1 MIDIHCHVLPAVDD
15 GASSWDVTLAMCRLA
30 EEDGVTDIVATPH
43 ANYDYV
49 YDRAQHLDLLEKL
62 RERAPKLK
70 FSLGCDFHLSY
81 ENVRDAKDHPERYAI
96 GDTRYLLVELSDF
109 GLPPNLED
117 WFDEIQSLGLT
128 PVIAHP
134 ERNPLLSSQIV
145 RMAGWVAAG
154 VLLQVTAG
162 SLTGRFES
170 RAESLA
176 KDLLGENL
184 VHLVASDAHGMKSR
198 RPSMQ
203 RAWEFLSSRYGAE
216 VAERLC
222 LRTPRSIFQGEPL
235 AALPEPKEGPQ
246 RRKQASLL
254 GRLLSRA

>member
-96 GDTRYLLVELSDF
+96 GDTRYLLVELSDYSAF
-109 GLPPNLED
+109 NIKQTLYELQTVGLLP
-117 WFDEIQSLGLT
+117 IVT
-128 PVIAHP
+128 HP
-134 ERNPLLSSQIV
+134 ERNAVILGNPDLLDRFAEI
-145 RMAGWVAAG
+145 GC
-154 VLLQVTAG
+154 LFQVTAN
-162 SLTGRFES
+162 SLTGYWGK
-170 RAESLA
+170 A
-176 KDLLGENL
+176 KQKLCEEMLKKKM
-184 VHLVASDAHGMKSR
+184 VHFIASDAHGVTNRPPILSAARIAAAKIIGDDAADKLVNANPRAVLSNQPAEQITMK
-198 RPSMQ
+198 
-203 RAWEFLSSRYGAE
+203 
-216 VAERLC
+216 
-222 LRTPRSIFQGEPL
+222 
-235 AALPEPKEGPQ
+235 
-246 RRKQASLL
+246 
-254 GRLLSRA
+254 